1 MSQQT
6 FEEAIAEY
14 VERCHESVGKEREE
28 GHPPGPGTPYPIG
41 EPPYEAA
48 IKFDERTI
56 RNYALSIGN
65 TNPLF
70 VDPEY
75 GKQTRYGSMLAP
87 NTALIL
93 VRSPGG
99 QGPTRPEGYPVGD
112 FFSGLAWEFFDVI
125 RAGDGRFKNTKKTSE
140 FFEKTG
146 SRGRLLFLIEEIKYW
161 NAHADL
167 VGKCYGT
174 LILVPIESMGAGRA
188 MNVDRLGE
196 SLMYDRSTS
205 KYSEGQIEEY
215 VLQMKSRKRRGSTP
229 LFWEDVEIGD
239 KLGPLVVP
247 PFTLLD
253 QTVQRV
259 VNSAATGRYGTS
271 GDELA
276 FEPVYRHNK
285 EGKGGYGKGFAHPIT
300 RWPHGPG
307 DEHTDALMAA
317 YRGQPGPFDGGQ
329 HRSQLPH
336 ALISDWMGDDGFV
349 RRYQCALRKPVYY
362 GDTTF
367 YEGEVVNKFKEVQ
380 EGDNAPGGQSGNT
393 EYCAVGIKLEGKNQV
408 GEVQMQGAITVYL
421 PSREGGQ
428 VRLPIPHKGN
438 PPYVPY
444 ERFYRDWYQ
453 G

>member
-1 MSQQT
+1 MATQT

-14 VERCHESVGKEREE
+14 IERCYESVGKEREE

-48 IKFDERTI
+48 IRLDERTV

-65 TNPLF
+65 TNPLYT
-70 VDPEY
+70 DPDY
-75 GKQTRYGSMLAP
+75 GRRTRYGAMLAP

-112 FFSGLAWEFFDVI
+112 FFSGLAWEFFDVL
-125 RAGDGRFKNTKKTSE
+125 RAGDARFKNTKKTSE

-146 SRGRLLFLIEEIKYW
+146 SRGQLLFLIEEIKYW

-174 LILVPIESMGAGRA
+174 LILVPIESMGGTRT
-188 MNVDRLGE
+188 MNVERLGE
-196 SLMYDRSTS
+196 QLMYERSTS
-205 KYSEGQIEEY
+205 NYNREQMDEY
-215 VLQMKSRKRRGSTP
+215 VSILDSSTRRGSNT
-229 LFWEDVEIGD
+229 LYWEDVQVGD

-259 VNSAATGRYGTS
+259 VSAAATGRYGTS

-276 FEPVYRHNK
+276 FEPVYHHNRL
-285 EGKGGYGKGFAHPIT
+285 GMGGYGKGFAHPVT

-307 DEHTDALMAA
+307 DEHQDALMAA

-336 ALISDWMGDDGFV
+336 RLISDWMGDDGFI

-367 YEGEVVNKFKEVQ
+367 YTAEVVKKFKESQ
-380 EGDNAPGGQSGNT
+380 EGDNEPGGQPGKA
-393 EYCAVGIKLEGKNQV
+393 EYYAVGLKLEGKNQV
-408 GEVQMQGAITVYL
+408 GETQMQGTIAVYL
-421 PSREGGQ
+421 PSREGGPVQ
-428 VRLPIPHKGN
+428 LPLPHRGN

-444 ERFYRDWYQ
+444 ETFYRDWY
-453 G
+453 